1 MRRGLTRRMVLA
13 SALLTLIV
21 SAGFAVLLL
30 AITDLRE
37 STQLRRETREGLVA
51 AEALQKLVIDLET
64 GVRGFVITREERF
77 LDPWNDARVA
87 FPIQANVLKRLVAD
101 DPVQLGR
108 VRRITQSGTSY
119 IRQALRG
126 RSTSAALWAG
136 DVRPRRAS
144 AAARPVTGCG
154 RVRLL
159 NAAGGGDPAA

>member
-1 MRRGLTRRMVLA
+1 MRRGLTRRMVIA

-77 LDPWNDARVA
+77 LDP
-87 FPIQANVLKRLVAD
+87 
-101 DPVQLGR
+101 
-108 VRRITQSGTSY
+108 
-119 IRQALRG
+119 
-126 RSTSAALWAG
+126 
-136 DVRPRRAS
+136 
-144 AAARPVTGCG
+144 
-154 RVRLL
+154 
-159 NAAGGGDPAA
+159 